1 MVFSIDPDAI
11 IEHANALGELQGQ
24 MRTAKSYLDDH
35 LTLSIADTSLPFAQ
49 AIDAAGTVR
58 DTITSYLEDFEAALQ
73 RSAEE
78 LGSVAQ
84 RSIELDDAVEAEL
97 DAAYPGTGVSR
108 PAGSSAPSDSGGK
121 APGSPEVALVT
132 PAEMPEDDLVTHVL
146 TTDWLS
152 PSTVIAE
159 ILNSFIEW
167 NYLDEIGKKLGGNW
181 NALYRVSD
189 AIKNVSHFVS
199 DSASN
204 VEFSMQCAALTWS
217 GNASDAATAFF
228 SKMVQQLNEVSD
240 EIATVGPEFETVATG
255 MKAAADTLTG
265 LFSQILD
272 LAIATAALYTIG
284 ALTSWTGVGG
294 IVGFLAGSGT
304 LAIAVKLAGD
314 AWEALQAVVTL
325 SDALAGVIGTF
336 EQFMVASPELPKPQS
351 YDNALV

>member
-1 MVFSIDPDAI
+1 
-11 IEHANALGELQGQ
+11 
-24 MRTAKSYLDDH
+24 
-35 LTLSIADTSLPFAQ
+35 
-49 AIDAAGTVR
+49 
-58 DTITSYLEDFEAALQ
+58 
-73 RSAEE
+73 
-78 LGSVAQ
+78 
-84 RSIELDDAVEAEL
+84 
-97 DAAYPGTGVSR
+97 
-108 PAGSSAPSDSGGK
+108 
-121 APGSPEVALVT
+121 
-132 PAEMPEDDLVTHVL
+132 
-146 TTDWLS
+146 
-152 PSTVIAE
+152 
-159 ILNSFIEW
+159 
-167 NYLDEIGKKLGGNW
+167 
-181 NALYRVSD
+181 
-189 AIKNVSHFVS
+189 
-199 DSASN
+199 
-204 VEFSMQCAALTWS
+204 
-217 GNASDAATAFF
+217 
-228 SKMVQQLNEVSD
+228 MVQQLNEVSD